1 MKKLSIILV
10 IGLLALAVSMPASAV
25 EVEISGVLDV
35 QYIDAQKDAATEDG
49 AFYLGSQADEMS
61 LDHSFILLKGVVN
74 EDISVTYKQNISTE
88 FAGINAL
95 PSTREEAYLTI
106 KNLKGLPE
114 GTTLRAGQFYVPF
127 GLGVWDANKNM
138 VADDPVIADD
148 PRSTTDFGDYSLDRG
163 LELSGSQSEI
173 NYKVAYVM
181 GAQDNA
187 KDLWVKLGSIYKD
200 VPCGLS
206 YFRGKADAGVNKFSA
221 TGLDAAYKPNPKSSL
236 EGEYIW
242 SKRGIAKT
250 NYSYLK
256 ATYKIDEANTA
267 FLKYYEVD
275 PKGEKTA
282 KAYQMG
288 NEYQYAKN
296 TTLKIEYVVNDG
308 KVGTTDPDNN
318 LIKAEIKVSF

>member
-1 MKKLSIILV
+1 MKRLSIILV

-35 QYIDAQKDAATEDG
+35 QYIDAQKGATTGVG

-74 EDISVTYKQNISTE
+74 EDISVAYKQNIS
-88 FAGINAL
+88 NDLLDL
-95 PSTREEAYLTI
+95 PTREEAYLTI

-114 GTTLRAGQFYVPF
+114 GTTLRAGKFYVPF
-127 GLGVWDANKNM
+127 GLSVWDADKEM
-138 VADDPVIADD
+138 VERDNDVYG
-148 PRSTTDFGDYSLDRG
+148 STTKFGDHRLDTG
-163 LELSGSQSEI
+163 LELSGTQSEI

-181 GAQDNA
+181 GEEDNA
-187 KDLWVKLGSIYKD
+187 KDLWVKLGSIYRD

-206 YFRGKADAGVNKFSA
+206 YFRGKGNDGVVSKKFSA
-221 TGLDAAYKPNPKSSL
+221 TGIDAAYKPNPKSSL

-242 SKRGIAKT
+242 SKKGGGKT

-275 PKGEKTA
+275 PKDNPA
-282 KAYQMG
+282 LKAYQIG
-288 NEYQYAKN
+288 NEYQYAEN
-296 TTLKIEYVVNDG
+296 TTLKIEYVINDE
-308 KVGTTDPDNN
+308 DPKIDND
-318 LIKAEIKVSF
+318 LIKAEIKVGF

>member
-1 MKKLSIILV
+1 MKRLSIILV
-10 IGLLALAVSMPASAV
+10 IGLLALAVSMPALAV

-35 QYIDAQKDAATEDG
+35 QYIDAQKDATTGVG
-49 AFYLGSQADEMS
+49 AFYLGSQPDEMS
-61 LDHSFILLKGVVN
+61 LDHSYILLKGVVN
-74 EDISVTYKQNISTE
+74 EDISVTYKQNISTDD
-88 FAGINAL
+88 
-95 PSTREEAYLTI
+95 PTRKEAYLTI

-114 GTTLRAGQFYVPF
+114 GTTLRAGKFYVPF
-127 GLGVWDANKNM
+127 GLSVWPASAVGVTWIADKNM
-138 VADDPVIADD
+138 INNSD
-148 PRSTTDFGDYSLDRG
+148 TKFGDHHLDTG

-181 GAQDNA
+181 GANDNA
-187 KDLWVKLGSIYKD
+187 KDLWVKLGSIYRD

-206 YFRGKADAGVNKFSA
+206 YFRGKDGAAKFSA
-221 TGLDAAYKPNPKSSL
+221 TGIDVAYKPNPKSGL

-242 SKRGIAKT
+242 SKKGIAKT

-275 PKGEKTA
+275 PKDGETV